1 MDPALE
7 SSFRYTARLTRKSE
21 SSTLSLPPHGT
32 AASAVS
38 TWLSGAL
45 ATIDE
50 PARMRR
56 HRPKVRLSSAFQG
69 SQAPRPQTNAWQHV
83 SMVGA
88 TWSVLTALEVTALG
102 QVNPPPAPQPRD
114 RCGLRGLAFPETSHR
129 RNPSDWPLFLS
140 KSLPASSASFH
151 GCVLVF
157 RV

>member
-1 MDPALE
+1 MDSALE
-7 SSFRYTARLTRKSE
+7 SGFRYTARLTGKSE
-21 SSTLSLPPHGT
+21 SFTLSLPPHGT

-69 SQAPRPQTNAWQHV
+69 SQAPRPQTKARQLV
-83 SMVGA
+83 STVGA

-102 QVNPPPAPQPRD
+102 
-114 RCGLRGLAFPETSHR
+114 
-129 RNPSDWPLFLS
+129 
-140 KSLPASSASFH
+140 
-151 GCVLVF
+151 
-157 RV
+157 

>member
-50 PARMRR
+50 PARMHC

-83 SMVGA
+83 STVGA
-88 TWSVLTALEVTALG
+88 TWSVLTALEVTALS
-102 QVNPPPAPQPRD
+102 QVTPHPPPNLATAAVSAVRPFLKHPIVRIHRTG
-114 RCGLRGLAFPETSHR
+114 RCF
-129 RNPSDWPLFLS
+129 
-140 KSLPASSASFH
+140 
-151 GCVLVF
+151 
-157 RV
+157 